1 MNDNLQ
7 TWLGGNMKQLS
18 KTIQEF
24 HRYRFLLS
32 ELVKRGIV
40 LKYRRSYLGFAWTL
54 LEPLLNMIVLTFVF
68 GTLFGKSDKT
78 YPVYIL
84 SGRLLYSCF
93 SQATTAA
100 LRSIRANSAMI
111 NKVFVPKYL
120 YPLSSVLYSYVIF
133 GFSLIV
139 LAVVSVV
146 LGVWPT
152 KYILLIWVPLLL
164 LFLFSL
170 GVGMVLATL
179 GVYFRD
185 MEYLWSVGL
194 TLLMY
199 LCAIF
204 YDPDSFL
211 NAGKGWVLEMNP
223 LFCMISLFRNCLYG
237 TPMNIGY
244 LLYGALWSAGS
255 LIVGV
260 TVFQKKQ
267 NTFVLYV

>member
-1 MNDNLQ
+1 
-7 TWLGGNMKQLS
+7 MKKAIEEL
-18 KTIQEF
+18 QEF
-24 HRYRFLLS
+24 KKYHFLLS

-40 LKYRRSYLGFAWTL
+40 LKYRRSYLGLAWTL

-68 GTLFGKSDKT
+68 GTLFGRSDKT

-84 SGRLLYSCF
+84 SGRLLYTCF
-93 SQATTAA
+93 SQSTTAA
-100 LRSIRANSAMI
+100 LRSIRTNSAMI
-111 NKVFVPKYL
+111 NKVYVPKYL
-120 YPLSSVLYSYVIF
+120 YPLSSIIYSYVIF

-139 LAVVSVV
+139 LAVVSMV

-152 KYILLIWVPLLL
+152 KYVLLIWVPLLL

-170 GVGMVLATL
+170 GVGMILATM

-204 YDPDSFL
+204 YYPDSFM

-223 LFCMISLFRNCLYG
+223 LFCIISLFRSCLYG
-237 TPMNIGY
+237 SPMNVGY
-244 LLYGALWSAGS
+244 LLYSALWCFITLTIGT
-255 LIVGV
+255 IV
-260 TVFQKKQ
+260 FNKKQ
-267 NTFVLYV
+267 NTFVLHI